1 MHPLKP
7 RLRIRSLAVLGCSH
21 SEGAAGGQLGRHMP
35 MMIRLLTAVL
45 LLATVL
51 ALVTPHA
58 RAQMAAC
65 NWYADTAVSHQQRN
79 EQSKCG
85 FKGPSWS
92 FDRAAHMTWCAT
104 QYPDRWKAE
113 AQKREQMLAGCK
125 K

>member
-7 RLRIRSLAVLGCSH
+7 RLRIRSLAVPGCSH

-79 EQSKCG
+79 EQGKCG

-113 AQKREQMLAGCK
+113 AQKREQMLSGCK

>member
-1 MHPLKP
+1 
-7 RLRIRSLAVLGCSH
+7 
-21 SEGAAGGQLGRHMP
+21 MP
-35 MMIRLLTAVL
+35 MMIRLLAAVL

-79 EQSKCG
+79 EQGKCG